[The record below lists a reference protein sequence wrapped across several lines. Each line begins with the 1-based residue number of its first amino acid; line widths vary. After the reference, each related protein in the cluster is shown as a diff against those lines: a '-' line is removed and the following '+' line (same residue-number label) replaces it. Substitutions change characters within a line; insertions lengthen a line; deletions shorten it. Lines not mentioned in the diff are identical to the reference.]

1 MEEIAIRKARFTEH
15 QIIAVLKSVEAGR
28 TVKDVCREA
37 GISEASYYNWKAK
50 FGGMEASDI
59 KKMKDLED
67 ENRRLKQMFA
77 DLSLEC
83 RALKDVIG
91 KKALKPA
98 IKRELVSYLTAQF
111 AMSLRQ
117 ACRILSLSRTV
128 FRYQPDTQRDE
139 PVIMALTVAA
149 ERYPRYGFKKLFQVL
164 RRQGKSW
171 NHKRVHRIYC
181 LLKLNFRRKGKQRL
195 PVRNPVP
202 LVTPEAMN
210 QSWSIDFM
218 HDALVCGR
226 RFRTFNVVDDFNR
239 EALAIEIDL
248 NIPAQ
253 RVVRVLDRIVANRGY
268 PLKMRM
274 DNGPELVSLTLA
286 QWAQWAQ
293 WAEEHGVMLEFIRP
307 GKPTQNAFI
316 ERFNRTYRT
325 EILDFYL
332 FRTLNEAREI
342 TERWLAE
349 YNGERPHESLNN
361 LTPKEYRLM
370 AETPEISKSAWN

>member
-1 MEEIAIRKARFTEH
+1 PVI
-15 QIIAVLKSVEAGR
+15 QGR
-28 TVKDVCREA
+28 TE
-37 GISEASYYNWKAK
+37 
-50 FGGMEASDI
+50 
-59 KKMKDLED
+59 
-67 ENRRLKQMFA
+67 
-77 DLSLEC
+77 
-83 RALKDVIG
+83 
-91 KKALKPA
+91 
-98 IKRELVSYLTAQF
+98 
-111 AMSLRQ
+111 
-117 ACRILSLSRTV
+117 
-128 FRYQPDTQRDE
+128 
-139 PVIMALTVAA
+139 AA

-164 RRQGKSW
+164 RRQGHRW

-195 PVRNPVP
+195 PVRNPAP
-202 LVTPEAMN
+202 LATPEQLN

-274 DNGPELVSLTLA
+274 DNGPELISLVL
-286 QWAQWAQ
+286 AQ
-293 WAEEHGVMLEFIRP
+293 WAEEHDVMLEFIKP

-325 EILDFYL
+325 EVLDFYL

-342 TERWLAE
+342 TERWLNE
-349 YNGERPHESLNN
+349 YNSERPHESLNN
-361 LTPKEYRLM
+361 LTPEEYRLM
-370 AETPEISKSAWN
+370 AEKPEISKSTWN